1 MLNAAQIEAAAKR
14 LDQAETSLLQTE
26 LMSVTY
32 PDMTME
38 DAYAIQYG
46 WVDQKIARG
55 RKVIG
60 HKIGLTSRAMQQALN
75 IDIPDSGILF
85 DDMLFENGA
94 TIPQGRFIQ
103 PRIEAEIAFVM
114 KQDLSGDNLTVADV
128 LDATD
133 YIAPSLEILDTRIFR
148 KCPKTGVQR
157 IVFDTISDNAANAG
171 IVLGSGKA
179 NPRDVDMRW
188 LGAILSVNGNVE
200 STGLGA
206 AVLNDPALSVLWLA
220 QRLAQYND
228 TIRAG
233 EIILSGSFIAPIE
246 TKSGDHFNADFGDF
260 GSVDLH
266 FE

>member
-1 MLNAAQIEAAAKR
+1 MLTAEQIQVAAKR
-14 LDQAETSLLQTE
+14 LDQAETSLQQTE
-26 LMSVTY
+26 LVSLSY
-32 PDMTME
+32 PGMTME

-46 WVDQKIARG
+46 WVNEKIANG
-55 RKVIG
+55 RQVIG

-94 TIPQGRFIQ
+94 TVPKGRYIQ

-114 KQDLSGDNLTVADV
+114 KEDLSGDNLTVEDV

-133 YIAPSLEILDTRIFR
+133 YIAPSLEILDARIFR
-148 KCPKTGVQR
+148 KCPQTGTLR
-157 IVFDTISDNAANAG
+157 IVYDTIADNAANAG
-171 IVLGSGKA
+171 VVLGTGKA
-179 NPRDVDMRW
+179 NPRDVDLRW
-188 LGAILSVNGNVE
+188 LGAIVSVNGNVE

-246 TKSGDHFNADFGDF
+246 TASGDHFNADFGDF